1 MKNFTNLI
9 LYSDYSINIG
19 YGTIDEY
26 INVCKEKNINTLA
39 LTDVNSMMGIFR
51 FLNKCKANNI
61 KSIIGVTLEIDKNNV
76 TLLAKNLQG
85 YHELCRILMLSTK
98 NNYEEPFLRI
108 DDIKET
114 NNIVAILHTFEKN
127 VSEEFINQIKLKIHD
142 TYLEYTL
149 LLGNRQHIR
158 QNVVRLSESTNTP
171 FVLCNPTFYSTQDDF
186 DMCEM
191 NMALSHNYQM
201 SETPITRGGLRPALY
216 SNEHYLKSTDEVV
229 DYIEKNYQDVKKEI
243 VDLAFENNS
252 KIVDSIEQVELEYQL
267 GLRPIPIIPAPYTD
281 NLSYFKALIQ
291 EGWNKIVVGKPKQI
305 QLEWKRRIQN
315 ELEVIHSNDFI
326 DYFLVVREYIK
337 WSEDN
342 GYPTGT
348 GRGSCG
354 GSCIA
359 RLLDIH
365 KTDPVRYDLMFD
377 RFLSPGRS
385 AIARITYNDNS
396 FEEVPVSTIKN
407 INSKDNYTY
416 TIHVGDT
423 VDNKVI
429 TNYKIVDIGAAPDVD
444 TDFIPNARSLVFKH
458 CQEVYGENNI
468 THIITRMPYKPRN
481 AFKAICR
488 ISGVSP
494 QEANAISESLPD
506 STSKDTLLNVLDEK
520 NDEYKG
526 VRLQLNGKLLDLMKK
541 ASRLEGRTSGTGVH
555 ACGVLISSKEI
566 CDVVPTAYK
575 KNPHQD
581 EDENEIFVKDEN
593 EVYQVSMFEY
603 PEAESLGLI
612 KMDFLGLDTLS
623 LINDTVKLIK
633 KYMNEDVNMQDI
645 IDGNLD
651 DADTYKIFQKGETNG
666 IFQFTE
672 QGVQEMLKKVQPS
685 EFEELPAITAIYRPG
700 PMSLGLHDD
709 FAIRKHDES
718 KRIPFSKEFVNT
730 PIDELTK
737 NTFGA
742 IVYQEQ
748 VMKIAQEA
756 AGFTSKEADKMRK
769 AMGKKKVEI
778 LNMLEPKF
786 KDGIIKKTHCL
797 PKTIDE
803 FWSQL
808 LGFAQYGFNKC
819 LDSRTRVYLP
829 DSSSITVKD
838 LYEQFNQDKDKEL
851 FILSMFED
859 GSVRPHKVKNVV
871 KTGYKPCYKIKTKS
885 GKRIIITKDHRML
898 TNKGYGTIADG
909 TLTVGTELIEDVVK
923 NRISDTTR
931 KIRSETITRLNK
943 NISDERRKELSD
955 KMKAY
960 QSTLTF
966 EDRSKHQ
973 QQIQKDNPH
982 RTDNWFKAAQEKNCE
997 FWATDSPER
1006 EARIEKYRQTL
1017 YTRRDENGNI
1027 FGIKTTMSNGEVA
1040 DSILEACVGEYLINR
1055 NIDFEFHKNLPGT
1068 LKYCDFYV
1076 DGLYIE
1082 VDGLNRGTQYFKEHK
1097 YGDELPF
1104 IVVAPHD
1111 YIEKLDEA
1119 LTTQHVGNG
1128 DEIVE
1133 ILSQEEFGHGIHK
1146 TQLTFDIEMEL
1157 DGPSNFIANGFVS
1170 HNSHAVSY
1178 ALNSYQSAYL
1188 KVHYP
1193 VMWSTAALRMYAN
1206 NNKKFPKYVADVEAM
1221 GIKVLPPNINESDL
1235 LISPTS
1241 DLNGVTYS
1249 ISNIK
1254 SISTAVLES
1263 FVLERHKNGQYKDIT
1278 DFINRNR
1285 DNLTATTLKALA
1297 CSGCLDCFGNTRK
1310 SIYEN
1315 AEALIKGSNKK
1326 KSNVISMFSMVDD
1339 VDDVGVKLDNRE
1351 WPISIKMANE
1361 GKALGTYLSGNPLDG
1376 LKSQDGQEIIQ
1387 TKHLKNCDTTQYIT
1401 FLDVSQKK
1409 TKSGNT
1415 VIIGTADNK
1424 ASRMEI
1430 RLPSKITDRI
1440 MLGIALDKSN
1450 GDRNEA
1456 YRIMKLSSDKIAQF
1470 NKLEPLEKP
1479 VKFKQIYK
1487 LTYKK
1492 AYKGRVMIDN
1502 IEPVIVSE
1510 NNQILQEIIVPK
1522 NKTQNL
1528 NQFMKLLE
1536 QETKQ
1541 ANLSNMKLTD
1551 ILIKYYSEKEQDW
1564 KTREI
1569 NQVYVSPSSIRL
1581 IQ

>member
-9 LYSDYSINIG
+9 LYSDYSVNIG

-61 KSIIGVTLEIDKNNV
+61 KSIIGVTLEINKNNV

-114 NNIVAILHTFEKN
+114 NNIVAILHTFEKE
-127 VSEEFINQIKLKIHD
+127 VSEEFVNQIKLKIHD

-158 QNVVRLSESTNTP
+158 QSVVRLSESTGTP
-171 FVLCNPTFYSTQDDF
+171 IVLCNPTFYSTQDDF

-216 SNEHYLKSTDEVV
+216 SNEHYLKSTDEIS

-243 VDLAFENNS
+243 IDLAFENNS

-267 GLRPIPIIPAPYTD
+267 GLRPIPNIPVPYTD

-305 QLEWKRRIQN
+305 QLEWKKRIQN

-416 TIHVGDT
+416 TIHVGDN
-423 VDNKVI
+423 VDNKVV
-429 TNYKIVDIGAAPDVD
+429 TDYKIVDIGAAPDVD
-444 TDFIPNARSLVFKH
+444 TDFIPSARSLVFKH

-488 ISGVSP
+488 ISGVNP
-494 QEANAISESLPD
+494 QEANVISESLPD

-520 NDEYKG
+520 NDEYKS
-526 VRLQLNGKLLDLMKK
+526 VRLQLNSKLLDLMKK

-566 CDVVPTAYK
+566 CDIVPTAYK

-581 EDENEIFVKDEN
+581 DDENDMFVKDEN

-786 KDGIIKKTHCL
+786 KDGIIEKTHCSED
-797 PKTIDE
+797 TINE

-808 LGFAQYGFNKC
+808 LGFAQYGFNK
-819 LDSRTRVYLP
+819 
-829 DSSSITVKD
+829 
-838 LYEQFNQDKDKEL
+838 
-851 FILSMFED
+851 
-859 GSVRPHKVKNVV
+859 
-871 KTGYKPCYKIKTKS
+871 
-885 GKRIIITKDHRML
+885 
-898 TNKGYGTIADG
+898 
-909 TLTVGTELIEDVVK
+909 
-923 NRISDTTR
+923 
-931 KIRSETITRLNK
+931 
-943 NISDERRKELSD
+943 
-955 KMKAY
+955 
-960 QSTLTF
+960 
-966 EDRSKHQ
+966 
-973 QQIQKDNPH
+973 
-982 RTDNWFKAAQEKNCE
+982 
-997 FWATDSPER
+997 
-1006 EARIEKYRQTL
+1006 
-1017 YTRRDENGNI
+1017 
-1027 FGIKTTMSNGEVA
+1027 
-1040 DSILEACVGEYLINR
+1040 
-1055 NIDFEFHKNLPGT
+1055 
-1068 LKYCDFYV
+1068 
-1076 DGLYIE
+1076 
-1082 VDGLNRGTQYFKEHK
+1082 
-1097 YGDELPF
+1097 
-1104 IVVAPHD
+1104 
-1111 YIEKLDEA
+1111 
-1119 LTTQHVGNG
+1119 
-1128 DEIVE
+1128 
-1133 ILSQEEFGHGIHK
+1133 
-1146 TQLTFDIEMEL
+1146 
-1157 DGPSNFIANGFVS
+1157 
-1170 HNSHAVSY
+1170 SHAVSY

-1221 GIKVLPPNINESDL
+1221 GIRVLPPNINESDL

-1241 DLNGVTYS
+1241 DLNGITYS

-1254 SISTAVLES
+1254 SISTAILES

-1285 DNLTATTLKALA
+1285 DNLTATTLKSLA

-1315 AEALIKGSNKK
+1315 AEALIKGLSKK
-1326 KSNVISMFSMVDD
+1326 KSNVVSMFSMVDD
-1339 VDDVGVKLDNRE
+1339 VDDVGVKLDNKE

-1361 GKALGTYLSGNPLDG
+1361 GKALGTYLSGNPLDS

>member
-9 LYSDYSINIG
+9 VYSDYSVNIG

-114 NNIVAILHTFEKN
+114 NNIVAILHTFEKE

-158 QNVVRLSESTNTP
+158 QNVVRLSELTNTP
-171 FVLCNPTFYSTQDDF
+171 IVLCNPTFYSTQNDF

-243 VDLAFENNS
+243 IDLAFENNS
-252 KIVDSIEQVELEYQL
+252 KIVDSIERVELEYQL
-267 GLRPIPIIPAPYTD
+267 GLRPIPNIPVPYKD

-291 EGWNKIVVGKPKQI
+291 EGWNKIVVSKPKQI

-396 FEEVPVSTIKN
+396 FEEVPVSTVKN

-416 TIHVGDT
+416 TIHVGDN
-423 VDNKVI
+423 VDNKVV
-429 TNYKIVDIGAAPDVD
+429 TDYKIVDIGAAPDVD
-444 TDFIPNARSLVFKH
+444 TDFIPSARSLVFKH

-520 NDEYKG
+520 NDEYKS

-685 EFEELPAITAIYRPG
+685 KFEELPAITAIYRPG

-786 KDGIIKKTHCL
+786 KDGIIEKTHCSED
-797 PKTIDE
+797 TINE

-808 LGFAQYGFNKC
+808 LGFAQYGFNK
-819 LDSRTRVYLP
+819 
-829 DSSSITVKD
+829 
-838 LYEQFNQDKDKEL
+838 
-851 FILSMFED
+851 
-859 GSVRPHKVKNVV
+859 
-871 KTGYKPCYKIKTKS
+871 
-885 GKRIIITKDHRML
+885 
-898 TNKGYGTIADG
+898 
-909 TLTVGTELIEDVVK
+909 
-923 NRISDTTR
+923 
-931 KIRSETITRLNK
+931 
-943 NISDERRKELSD
+943 
-955 KMKAY
+955 
-960 QSTLTF
+960 
-966 EDRSKHQ
+966 
-973 QQIQKDNPH
+973 
-982 RTDNWFKAAQEKNCE
+982 
-997 FWATDSPER
+997 
-1006 EARIEKYRQTL
+1006 
-1017 YTRRDENGNI
+1017 
-1027 FGIKTTMSNGEVA
+1027 
-1040 DSILEACVGEYLINR
+1040 
-1055 NIDFEFHKNLPGT
+1055 
-1068 LKYCDFYV
+1068 
-1076 DGLYIE
+1076 
-1082 VDGLNRGTQYFKEHK
+1082 
-1097 YGDELPF
+1097 
-1104 IVVAPHD
+1104 
-1111 YIEKLDEA
+1111 
-1119 LTTQHVGNG
+1119 
-1128 DEIVE
+1128 
-1133 ILSQEEFGHGIHK
+1133 
-1146 TQLTFDIEMEL
+1146 
-1157 DGPSNFIANGFVS
+1157 
-1170 HNSHAVSY
+1170 SHAVSY

-1241 DLNGVTYS
+1241 DLSGITYS

-1254 SISTAVLES
+1254 SISTTVLES

-1315 AEALIKGSNKK
+1315 AEALIKGLSKK
-1326 KSNVISMFSMVDD
+1326 KSNVVSMFSMVDD
-1339 VDDVGVKLDNRE
+1339 VDDVGVKLDNKE

-1361 GKALGTYLSGNPLDG
+1361 GKALGTYLSGNPLDS

-1492 AYKGRVMIDN
+1492 AYKGRIMIDN

-1510 NNQILQEIIVPK
+1510 NNQILQEIVVPK

-1551 ILIKYYSEKEQDW
+1551 ILIKYYSEKENCW

>member
-9 LYSDYSINIG
+9 LYSDYSVNIG
-19 YGTIDEY
+19 YGIIDEY

-108 DDIKET
+108 NDIKET
-114 NNIVAILHTFEKN
+114 NNIVAILHTFEKE

-158 QNVVRLSESTNTP
+158 QSVVRLSESTNTP
-171 FVLCNPTFYSTQDDF
+171 IVLCNPTFYSTQDDF

-216 SNEHYLKSTDEVV
+216 SNEHYLKSTEEVS

-243 VDLAFENNS
+243 IDLAFENNS

-291 EGWNKIVVGKPKQI
+291 EGWNKIVVGKPKQV

-416 TIHVGDT
+416 TIHVGDSI
-423 VDNKVI
+423 DNKIV
-429 TNYKIVDIGAAPDVD
+429 TDYKIVDIGAAPDVD
-444 TDFIPNARSLVFKH
+444 TDFIPSARSLVFKH

-494 QEANAISESLPD
+494 QEANTISESLPD

-520 NDEYKG
+520 NDEYKA

-566 CDVVPTAYK
+566 CDIVPTAYK

-581 EDENEIFVKDEN
+581 DDENDMFVKDEN

-633 KYMNEDVNMQDI
+633 QYMNEDVNMQDI

-651 DADTYKIFQKGETNG
+651 DVDTYKIFQKGETNG

-700 PMSLGLHDD
+700 PMSLGLHND

-786 KDGIIKKTHCL
+786 KDGIIEKTHCSED
-797 PKTIDE
+797 TINE

-808 LGFAQYGFNKC
+808 LGFAQYGFNK
-819 LDSRTRVYLP
+819 
-829 DSSSITVKD
+829 
-838 LYEQFNQDKDKEL
+838 
-851 FILSMFED
+851 
-859 GSVRPHKVKNVV
+859 
-871 KTGYKPCYKIKTKS
+871 
-885 GKRIIITKDHRML
+885 
-898 TNKGYGTIADG
+898 
-909 TLTVGTELIEDVVK
+909 
-923 NRISDTTR
+923 
-931 KIRSETITRLNK
+931 
-943 NISDERRKELSD
+943 
-955 KMKAY
+955 
-960 QSTLTF
+960 
-966 EDRSKHQ
+966 
-973 QQIQKDNPH
+973 
-982 RTDNWFKAAQEKNCE
+982 
-997 FWATDSPER
+997 
-1006 EARIEKYRQTL
+1006 
-1017 YTRRDENGNI
+1017 
-1027 FGIKTTMSNGEVA
+1027 
-1040 DSILEACVGEYLINR
+1040 
-1055 NIDFEFHKNLPGT
+1055 
-1068 LKYCDFYV
+1068 
-1076 DGLYIE
+1076 
-1082 VDGLNRGTQYFKEHK
+1082 
-1097 YGDELPF
+1097 
-1104 IVVAPHD
+1104 
-1111 YIEKLDEA
+1111 
-1119 LTTQHVGNG
+1119 
-1128 DEIVE
+1128 
-1133 ILSQEEFGHGIHK
+1133 
-1146 TQLTFDIEMEL
+1146 
-1157 DGPSNFIANGFVS
+1157 
-1170 HNSHAVSY
+1170 SHAVSY

-1193 VMWSTAALRMYAN
+1193 VMWSTASLRMYAN

-1241 DLNGVTYS
+1241 DLSGITYS

-1254 SISTAVLES
+1254 SISTAILES

-1315 AEALIKGSNKK
+1315 AEALIKGSSKK
-1326 KSNVISMFSMVDD
+1326 KSNVVSMFSMVDD
-1339 VDDVGVKLDNRE
+1339 VDDVGVKLDNKE

-1479 VKFKQIYK
+1479 IKFKQIYR

-1502 IEPVIVSE
+1502 IEPIIVSE

-1569 NQVYVSPSSIRL
+1569 NQVYVSPFSIRL

>member
-9 LYSDYSINIG
+9 VYSDYSVNIG

-114 NNIVAILHTFEKN
+114 NNIVAILHTFEKE

-158 QNVVRLSESTNTP
+158 QSVVRLSESTNTP
-171 FVLCNPTFYSTQDDF
+171 IVLCNPTFYSTQNDF

-243 VDLAFENNS
+243 IDLAFENNS
-252 KIVDSIEQVELEYQL
+252 KIVDSIERVELEYQL
-267 GLRPIPIIPAPYTD
+267 GLRPIPNIPVPYKD

-291 EGWNKIVVGKPKQI
+291 EGWNKIVVSKPKQI

-416 TIHVGDT
+416 TIHVGDN
-423 VDNKVI
+423 VDNRVV
-429 TNYKIVDIGAAPDVD
+429 TDYKIVDIGAAPDVD
-444 TDFIPNARSLVFKH
+444 TDFIPSARSLVFKH

-520 NDEYKG
+520 NDEYKS

-718 KRIPFSKEFVNT
+718 KRIPFSKEFVDT

-786 KDGIIKKTHCL
+786 KDGIIEKTHCSED
-797 PKTIDE
+797 TINE

-808 LGFAQYGFNKC
+808 LGFAQYGFNK
-819 LDSRTRVYLP
+819 
-829 DSSSITVKD
+829 
-838 LYEQFNQDKDKEL
+838 
-851 FILSMFED
+851 
-859 GSVRPHKVKNVV
+859 
-871 KTGYKPCYKIKTKS
+871 
-885 GKRIIITKDHRML
+885 
-898 TNKGYGTIADG
+898 
-909 TLTVGTELIEDVVK
+909 
-923 NRISDTTR
+923 
-931 KIRSETITRLNK
+931 
-943 NISDERRKELSD
+943 
-955 KMKAY
+955 
-960 QSTLTF
+960 
-966 EDRSKHQ
+966 
-973 QQIQKDNPH
+973 
-982 RTDNWFKAAQEKNCE
+982 
-997 FWATDSPER
+997 
-1006 EARIEKYRQTL
+1006 
-1017 YTRRDENGNI
+1017 
-1027 FGIKTTMSNGEVA
+1027 
-1040 DSILEACVGEYLINR
+1040 
-1055 NIDFEFHKNLPGT
+1055 
-1068 LKYCDFYV
+1068 
-1076 DGLYIE
+1076 
-1082 VDGLNRGTQYFKEHK
+1082 
-1097 YGDELPF
+1097 
-1104 IVVAPHD
+1104 
-1111 YIEKLDEA
+1111 
-1119 LTTQHVGNG
+1119 
-1128 DEIVE
+1128 
-1133 ILSQEEFGHGIHK
+1133 
-1146 TQLTFDIEMEL
+1146 
-1157 DGPSNFIANGFVS
+1157 
-1170 HNSHAVSY
+1170 SHAVSY

-1193 VMWSTAALRMYAN
+1193 VMWSTTVLRMYAN

-1221 GIKVLPPNINESDL
+1221 GIRVLPPNINESDL

-1241 DLNGVTYS
+1241 DLNGITYS

-1263 FVLERHKNGQYKDIT
+1263 FILERHKNGQYKDIT

-1315 AEALIKGSNKK
+1315 AEALIKGLSKK
-1326 KSNVISMFSMVDD
+1326 KSNVVSMFSMVDD
-1339 VDDVGVKLDNRE
+1339 VDDVGVKLDNKE

-1456 YRIMKLSSDKIAQF
+1456 YRIMKLSLDKIAQF

-1510 NNQILQEIIVPK
+1510 NNQILQEIVVPK

-1551 ILIKYYSEKEQDW
+1551 ILIKYYSEKENCW

>member
-9 LYSDYSINIG
+9 VYSDYSVNIG

-127 VSEEFINQIKLKIHD
+127 VPEEFVNQIKLKIHD

-158 QNVVRLSESTNTP
+158 QSVVRLSESTGTP
-171 FVLCNPTFYSTQDDF
+171 IVLCNPTFYSTQDDF

-216 SNEHYLKSTDEVV
+216 SNEHYLKSTDEIY

-243 VDLAFENNS
+243 IDLAFENNN

-267 GLRPIPIIPAPYTD
+267 GLRPIPNIPAPYTD

-416 TIHVGDT
+416 TIHVGDSI
-423 VDNKVI
+423 DNKIV
-429 TNYKIVDIGAAPDVD
+429 TDYKIVDIGAAPDVD
-444 TDFIPNARSLVFKH
+444 TDFIPSARSLVFKH

-526 VRLQLNGKLLDLMKK
+526 VRLQLNSKLLDLMKK

-581 EDENEIFVKDEN
+581 EDENDMFVKDKN

-633 KYMNEDVNMQDI
+633 QYMNEDVNMQDI

-786 KDGIIKKTHCL
+786 KDGIIEKTHCSED
-797 PKTIDE
+797 TINE

-808 LGFAQYGFNKC
+808 LGFAQYGFNK
-819 LDSRTRVYLP
+819 
-829 DSSSITVKD
+829 
-838 LYEQFNQDKDKEL
+838 
-851 FILSMFED
+851 
-859 GSVRPHKVKNVV
+859 
-871 KTGYKPCYKIKTKS
+871 
-885 GKRIIITKDHRML
+885 
-898 TNKGYGTIADG
+898 
-909 TLTVGTELIEDVVK
+909 
-923 NRISDTTR
+923 
-931 KIRSETITRLNK
+931 
-943 NISDERRKELSD
+943 
-955 KMKAY
+955 
-960 QSTLTF
+960 
-966 EDRSKHQ
+966 
-973 QQIQKDNPH
+973 
-982 RTDNWFKAAQEKNCE
+982 
-997 FWATDSPER
+997 
-1006 EARIEKYRQTL
+1006 
-1017 YTRRDENGNI
+1017 
-1027 FGIKTTMSNGEVA
+1027 
-1040 DSILEACVGEYLINR
+1040 
-1055 NIDFEFHKNLPGT
+1055 
-1068 LKYCDFYV
+1068 
-1076 DGLYIE
+1076 
-1082 VDGLNRGTQYFKEHK
+1082 
-1097 YGDELPF
+1097 
-1104 IVVAPHD
+1104 
-1111 YIEKLDEA
+1111 
-1119 LTTQHVGNG
+1119 
-1128 DEIVE
+1128 
-1133 ILSQEEFGHGIHK
+1133 
-1146 TQLTFDIEMEL
+1146 
-1157 DGPSNFIANGFVS
+1157 
-1170 HNSHAVSY
+1170 SHAVSY

-1241 DLNGVTYS
+1241 DLSGITYS

-1263 FVLERHKNGQYKDIT
+1263 FVLERHKNGRYKDIT

-1339 VDDVGVKLDNRE
+1339 VDDVGVKLDNKE

-1440 MLGIALDKSN
+1440 MLGIALNKAN

>member
-9 LYSDYSINIG
+9 LYSDYSVNIG

-26 INVCKEKNINTLA
+26 IDVCKEKNINTLA

-114 NNIVAILHTFEKN
+114 DNIVAILHTFEKE

-158 QNVVRLSESTNTP
+158 QNVVRLSELTNTP
-171 FVLCNPTFYSTQDDF
+171 IVLCNPTFYSTQDDF

-216 SNEHYLKSTDEVV
+216 SNEHYLKSTDEVS
-229 DYIEKNYQDVKKEI
+229 DYIKKNYQDVKKEI
-243 VDLAFENNS
+243 IDLAFENNS
-252 KIVDSIEQVELEYQL
+252 KIVDSIERVELEYQL
-267 GLRPIPIIPAPYTD
+267 GLRPIPNIPVPYKD

-291 EGWNKIVVGKPKQI
+291 EGWNKIVVSKPKQI

-416 TIHVGDT
+416 TIHVGDN
-423 VDNKVI
+423 VDNKVV
-429 TNYKIVDIGAAPDVD
+429 TDYKIVDIGAAPDVD
-444 TDFIPNARSLVFKH
+444 TDFIPSARSLVFKH

-520 NDEYKG
+520 NDEYKS

-786 KDGIIKKTHCL
+786 KDGIIEKTHCSED
-797 PKTIDE
+797 TINE

-808 LGFAQYGFNKC
+808 LGFAQYGFNK
-819 LDSRTRVYLP
+819 
-829 DSSSITVKD
+829 
-838 LYEQFNQDKDKEL
+838 
-851 FILSMFED
+851 
-859 GSVRPHKVKNVV
+859 
-871 KTGYKPCYKIKTKS
+871 
-885 GKRIIITKDHRML
+885 
-898 TNKGYGTIADG
+898 
-909 TLTVGTELIEDVVK
+909 
-923 NRISDTTR
+923 
-931 KIRSETITRLNK
+931 
-943 NISDERRKELSD
+943 
-955 KMKAY
+955 
-960 QSTLTF
+960 
-966 EDRSKHQ
+966 
-973 QQIQKDNPH
+973 
-982 RTDNWFKAAQEKNCE
+982 
-997 FWATDSPER
+997 
-1006 EARIEKYRQTL
+1006 
-1017 YTRRDENGNI
+1017 
-1027 FGIKTTMSNGEVA
+1027 
-1040 DSILEACVGEYLINR
+1040 
-1055 NIDFEFHKNLPGT
+1055 
-1068 LKYCDFYV
+1068 
-1076 DGLYIE
+1076 
-1082 VDGLNRGTQYFKEHK
+1082 
-1097 YGDELPF
+1097 
-1104 IVVAPHD
+1104 
-1111 YIEKLDEA
+1111 
-1119 LTTQHVGNG
+1119 
-1128 DEIVE
+1128 
-1133 ILSQEEFGHGIHK
+1133 
-1146 TQLTFDIEMEL
+1146 
-1157 DGPSNFIANGFVS
+1157 
-1170 HNSHAVSY
+1170 SHAVSY

-1221 GIKVLPPNINESDL
+1221 GIRVLPPNINESDL

-1241 DLNGVTYS
+1241 DLNGITYS

-1263 FVLERHKNGQYKDIT
+1263 FILERHKNGQYKDIT

-1315 AEALIKGSNKK
+1315 AEALIKGLSKK
-1326 KSNVISMFSMVDD
+1326 KSNVVSMFSMVDD
-1339 VDDVGVKLDNRE
+1339 VDDVGVKLDNKE

-1510 NNQILQEIIVPK
+1510 NNQILQEIVVPK

-1551 ILIKYYSEKEQDW
+1551 ILIKYYSEKENCW

>member
-9 LYSDYSINIG
+9 LYSDYSVNIG

-26 INVCKEKNINTLA
+26 INVCKEKNINALA

-114 NNIVAILHTFEKN
+114 DNIVAILHTFEKE

-158 QNVVRLSESTNTP
+158 QNVIRLSESTNTP
-171 FVLCNPTFYSTQDDF
+171 IVLCNPTFYSTQDDF

-201 SETPITRGGLRPALY
+201 SETPITRGGLRPTLY

-229 DYIEKNYQDVKKEI
+229 NYIEKNYQDVKKEI
-243 VDLAFENNS
+243 IDLAFENNS

-267 GLRPIPIIPAPYTD
+267 GLRPIPNIPAPYTD

-416 TIHVGDT
+416 TIHIGDN
-423 VDNKVI
+423 VDNKVV
-429 TNYKIVDIGAAPDVD
+429 TDYKIVDIGAAPDVD
-444 TDFIPNARSLVFKH
+444 TDFIPSARSLVFKH

-520 NDEYKG
+520 NDEYKA

-581 EDENEIFVKDEN
+581 EDENDMFVKDEN

-633 KYMNEDVNMQDI
+633 KYMNEDINMQDI

-672 QGVQEMLKKVQPS
+672 QGVQEMLKNVQPS

-709 FAIRKHDES
+709 FAIRKHDEN
-718 KRIPFSKEFVNT
+718 KRIPFSKEFINT

-786 KDGIIKKTHCL
+786 KNGIVEKTHCSED
-797 PKTIDE
+797 TINE

-808 LGFAQYGFNKC
+808 LGFAQYGFNK
-819 LDSRTRVYLP
+819 
-829 DSSSITVKD
+829 
-838 LYEQFNQDKDKEL
+838 
-851 FILSMFED
+851 
-859 GSVRPHKVKNVV
+859 
-871 KTGYKPCYKIKTKS
+871 
-885 GKRIIITKDHRML
+885 
-898 TNKGYGTIADG
+898 
-909 TLTVGTELIEDVVK
+909 
-923 NRISDTTR
+923 
-931 KIRSETITRLNK
+931 
-943 NISDERRKELSD
+943 
-955 KMKAY
+955 
-960 QSTLTF
+960 
-966 EDRSKHQ
+966 
-973 QQIQKDNPH
+973 
-982 RTDNWFKAAQEKNCE
+982 
-997 FWATDSPER
+997 
-1006 EARIEKYRQTL
+1006 
-1017 YTRRDENGNI
+1017 
-1027 FGIKTTMSNGEVA
+1027 
-1040 DSILEACVGEYLINR
+1040 
-1055 NIDFEFHKNLPGT
+1055 
-1068 LKYCDFYV
+1068 
-1076 DGLYIE
+1076 
-1082 VDGLNRGTQYFKEHK
+1082 
-1097 YGDELPF
+1097 
-1104 IVVAPHD
+1104 
-1111 YIEKLDEA
+1111 
-1119 LTTQHVGNG
+1119 
-1128 DEIVE
+1128 
-1133 ILSQEEFGHGIHK
+1133 
-1146 TQLTFDIEMEL
+1146 
-1157 DGPSNFIANGFVS
+1157 
-1170 HNSHAVSY
+1170 SHAVSY

-1221 GIKVLPPNINESDL
+1221 GIEVLPPNINESDL

-1241 DLNGVTYS
+1241 DLNGITYS

-1285 DNLTATTLKALA
+1285 DNLTVTTLKALA

-1339 VDDVGVKLDNRE
+1339 VDDVGVKLDNKE

-1376 LKSQDGQEIIQ
+1376 LKSQDGQDIIQ
-1387 TKHLKNCDTTQYIT
+1387 TKHLKNCDITQYIT

-1440 MLGIALDKSN
+1440 MLGIALNKSN

-1492 AYKGRVMIDN
+1492 AYKGRIMIDN

-1541 ANLSNMKLTD
+1541 ANLSSMKLTD
-1551 ILIKYYSEKEQDW
+1551 ILIKYYSEKEQNW

>member
-9 LYSDYSINIG
+9 LYSDYSVNIG
-19 YGTIDEY
+19 YGIIDEY

-108 DDIKET
+108 NDIKET
-114 NNIVAILHTFEKN
+114 NNIVAILHTFEKE

-158 QNVVRLSESTNTP
+158 QSVVRLSESTNTP
-171 FVLCNPTFYSTQDDF
+171 IVLCNPTFYSTQDDF

-216 SNEHYLKSTDEVV
+216 SNEHYLKSTEEVS

-243 VDLAFENNS
+243 IDLAFENNS

-291 EGWNKIVVGKPKQI
+291 EGWNKIVVGKPKQV

-416 TIHVGDT
+416 TIHVGDSI
-423 VDNKVI
+423 DNKIV
-429 TNYKIVDIGAAPDVD
+429 TDYKIVDIGAAPDVD
-444 TDFIPNARSLVFKH
+444 TDFIPSARSLVFKH

-494 QEANAISESLPD
+494 QEANTISESLPD

-520 NDEYKG
+520 NDEYKA

-566 CDVVPTAYK
+566 CDIVPTAYK

-581 EDENEIFVKDEN
+581 DDENDMFVKDEN

-633 KYMNEDVNMQDI
+633 QYMNEDVNMQDI

-651 DADTYKIFQKGETNG
+651 DVDTYKIFQKGETNG

-700 PMSLGLHDD
+700 PMSLGLHND

-786 KDGIIKKTHCL
+786 KDGIIEKTHCSED
-797 PKTIDE
+797 TINE

-808 LGFAQYGFNKC
+808 LGFAQYGFNK
-819 LDSRTRVYLP
+819 
-829 DSSSITVKD
+829 
-838 LYEQFNQDKDKEL
+838 
-851 FILSMFED
+851 
-859 GSVRPHKVKNVV
+859 
-871 KTGYKPCYKIKTKS
+871 
-885 GKRIIITKDHRML
+885 
-898 TNKGYGTIADG
+898 
-909 TLTVGTELIEDVVK
+909 
-923 NRISDTTR
+923 
-931 KIRSETITRLNK
+931 
-943 NISDERRKELSD
+943 
-955 KMKAY
+955 
-960 QSTLTF
+960 
-966 EDRSKHQ
+966 
-973 QQIQKDNPH
+973 
-982 RTDNWFKAAQEKNCE
+982 
-997 FWATDSPER
+997 
-1006 EARIEKYRQTL
+1006 
-1017 YTRRDENGNI
+1017 
-1027 FGIKTTMSNGEVA
+1027 
-1040 DSILEACVGEYLINR
+1040 
-1055 NIDFEFHKNLPGT
+1055 
-1068 LKYCDFYV
+1068 
-1076 DGLYIE
+1076 
-1082 VDGLNRGTQYFKEHK
+1082 
-1097 YGDELPF
+1097 
-1104 IVVAPHD
+1104 
-1111 YIEKLDEA
+1111 
-1119 LTTQHVGNG
+1119 
-1128 DEIVE
+1128 
-1133 ILSQEEFGHGIHK
+1133 
-1146 TQLTFDIEMEL
+1146 
-1157 DGPSNFIANGFVS
+1157 
-1170 HNSHAVSY
+1170 SHAVSY

-1241 DLNGVTYS
+1241 DLSGITYS

-1254 SISTAVLES
+1254 SISTAILES

-1285 DNLTATTLKALA
+1285 DNLTAITLKALA

-1315 AEALIKGSNKK
+1315 AEALIKGSSKK
-1326 KSNVISMFSMVDD
+1326 KSNVVSMFSIVDD
-1339 VDDVGVKLDNRE
+1339 VDDVGVKLDNKE

-1479 VKFKQIYK
+1479 IKFKQIYR

-1502 IEPVIVSE
+1502 IEPIIVSE

-1569 NQVYVSPSSIRL
+1569 NQVYVSPFSIRL

>member
-9 LYSDYSINIG
+9 LYSDYSVNIG

-114 NNIVAILHTFEKN
+114 SNIVAILHTFEKE
-127 VSEEFINQIKLKIHD
+127 VSQEFVNQIKLKIQD

-171 FVLCNPTFYSTQDDF
+171 IVLCNPTFYSTQDDF

-216 SNEHYLKSTDEVV
+216 SNEHYLKSTEEVS

-243 VDLAFENNS
+243 IDLAFENNS

-267 GLRPIPIIPAPYTD
+267 GLRPIPNIPAPYTD

-305 QLEWKRRIQN
+305 QLEWKKRIQN

-416 TIHVGDT
+416 TIHVGDSI
-423 VDNKVI
+423 DNKIV
-429 TNYKIVDIGAAPDVD
+429 TDYKIVDIGAAPDVD
-444 TDFIPNARSLVFKH
+444 TDFIPSARSLVFKH

-520 NDEYKG
+520 NDEYKA

-566 CDVVPTAYK
+566 CDIVPTAYK

-633 KYMNEDVNMQDI
+633 QYMNEDINMQDI

-718 KRIPFSKEFVNT
+718 KRIPFSKEFINT

-786 KDGIIKKTHCL
+786 KNGIIEKTHCSED
-797 PKTIDE
+797 TINE

-808 LGFAQYGFNKC
+808 LGFAQYGFNK
-819 LDSRTRVYLP
+819 
-829 DSSSITVKD
+829 
-838 LYEQFNQDKDKEL
+838 
-851 FILSMFED
+851 
-859 GSVRPHKVKNVV
+859 
-871 KTGYKPCYKIKTKS
+871 
-885 GKRIIITKDHRML
+885 
-898 TNKGYGTIADG
+898 
-909 TLTVGTELIEDVVK
+909 
-923 NRISDTTR
+923 
-931 KIRSETITRLNK
+931 
-943 NISDERRKELSD
+943 
-955 KMKAY
+955 
-960 QSTLTF
+960 
-966 EDRSKHQ
+966 
-973 QQIQKDNPH
+973 
-982 RTDNWFKAAQEKNCE
+982 
-997 FWATDSPER
+997 
-1006 EARIEKYRQTL
+1006 
-1017 YTRRDENGNI
+1017 
-1027 FGIKTTMSNGEVA
+1027 
-1040 DSILEACVGEYLINR
+1040 
-1055 NIDFEFHKNLPGT
+1055 
-1068 LKYCDFYV
+1068 
-1076 DGLYIE
+1076 
-1082 VDGLNRGTQYFKEHK
+1082 
-1097 YGDELPF
+1097 
-1104 IVVAPHD
+1104 
-1111 YIEKLDEA
+1111 
-1119 LTTQHVGNG
+1119 
-1128 DEIVE
+1128 
-1133 ILSQEEFGHGIHK
+1133 
-1146 TQLTFDIEMEL
+1146 
-1157 DGPSNFIANGFVS
+1157 
-1170 HNSHAVSY
+1170 SHAVSY

-1241 DLNGVTYS
+1241 DLSGITYS

-1315 AEALIKGSNKK
+1315 AEALIKGLSKK
-1326 KSNVISMFSMVDD
+1326 KSNVVSMFSMVDD
-1339 VDDVGVKLDNRE
+1339 VDDVGVKLDNKE

-1450 GDRNEA
+1450 GNRNEA
-1456 YRIMKLSSDKIAQF
+1456 YRIMKLSSDKIEQF
-1470 NKLEPLEKP
+1470 KKLEPLEKP

-1522 NKTQNL
+1522 NKIQNL

>member
-9 LYSDYSINIG
+9 LYSDYSVNIG

-26 INVCKEKNINTLA
+26 INVCKEKNINALA

-114 NNIVAILHTFEKN
+114 DNIVAILHTFEKE

-158 QNVVRLSESTNTP
+158 QNVIRLSESTNTP
-171 FVLCNPTFYSTQDDF
+171 IVLCNPTFYSTQDDF

-201 SETPITRGGLRPALY
+201 SETPITRGGLRPTLY

-229 DYIEKNYQDVKKEI
+229 NYIEKNYQDVKKEI
-243 VDLAFENNS
+243 IDLAFENNS

-267 GLRPIPIIPAPYTD
+267 GLRPIPNIPAPYTD

-416 TIHVGDT
+416 TIHVGDSI
-423 VDNKVI
+423 DNKVV
-429 TNYKIVDIGAAPDVD
+429 TDYKIVDIGAAPDVD
-444 TDFIPNARSLVFKH
+444 TDFIPSARSLVFKH

-520 NDEYKG
+520 NDEYKA

-581 EDENEIFVKDEN
+581 EDENDMFVKDEN

-633 KYMNEDVNMQDI
+633 KYMNEDINMQDI

-672 QGVQEMLKKVQPS
+672 QGVQEMLKNVQPS

-709 FAIRKHDES
+709 FAIRKHDEN
-718 KRIPFSKEFVNT
+718 KRIPFSKEFINT

-786 KDGIIKKTHCL
+786 KNGIVEKTHCSED
-797 PKTIDE
+797 TINE

-808 LGFAQYGFNKC
+808 LGFAQYGFNK
-819 LDSRTRVYLP
+819 
-829 DSSSITVKD
+829 
-838 LYEQFNQDKDKEL
+838 
-851 FILSMFED
+851 
-859 GSVRPHKVKNVV
+859 
-871 KTGYKPCYKIKTKS
+871 
-885 GKRIIITKDHRML
+885 
-898 TNKGYGTIADG
+898 
-909 TLTVGTELIEDVVK
+909 
-923 NRISDTTR
+923 
-931 KIRSETITRLNK
+931 
-943 NISDERRKELSD
+943 
-955 KMKAY
+955 
-960 QSTLTF
+960 
-966 EDRSKHQ
+966 
-973 QQIQKDNPH
+973 
-982 RTDNWFKAAQEKNCE
+982 
-997 FWATDSPER
+997 
-1006 EARIEKYRQTL
+1006 
-1017 YTRRDENGNI
+1017 
-1027 FGIKTTMSNGEVA
+1027 
-1040 DSILEACVGEYLINR
+1040 
-1055 NIDFEFHKNLPGT
+1055 
-1068 LKYCDFYV
+1068 
-1076 DGLYIE
+1076 
-1082 VDGLNRGTQYFKEHK
+1082 
-1097 YGDELPF
+1097 
-1104 IVVAPHD
+1104 
-1111 YIEKLDEA
+1111 
-1119 LTTQHVGNG
+1119 
-1128 DEIVE
+1128 
-1133 ILSQEEFGHGIHK
+1133 
-1146 TQLTFDIEMEL
+1146 
-1157 DGPSNFIANGFVS
+1157 
-1170 HNSHAVSY
+1170 SHAVSY

-1221 GIKVLPPNINESDL
+1221 GIEVLPPNINESDL

-1241 DLNGVTYS
+1241 DLNGITYS

-1285 DNLTATTLKALA
+1285 DNLTVTTLKALA

-1339 VDDVGVKLDNRE
+1339 VDDVGVKLDNKE

-1376 LKSQDGQEIIQ
+1376 LKSQDGQDIIQ
-1387 TKHLKNCDTTQYIT
+1387 TKHLKNCDITQYIT

-1440 MLGIALDKSN
+1440 MLGIALNKSN

-1492 AYKGRVMIDN
+1492 AYKGRIMIDN

-1541 ANLSNMKLTD
+1541 ANLSSMKLTD
-1551 ILIKYYSEKEQDW
+1551 ILIKYYSEKEQNW

>member
-9 LYSDYSINIG
+9 VYSDYSVNIG

-127 VSEEFINQIKLKIHD
+127 VPEEFVNQIKLKIHD

-158 QNVVRLSESTNTP
+158 QSVVRLSESTNTP
-171 FVLCNPTFYSTQDDF
+171 IVLCNPTFYSTQDDF

-216 SNEHYLKSTDEVV
+216 SNEHYLKSTDEVS

-243 VDLAFENNS
+243 IDLAFENNS

-267 GLRPIPIIPAPYTD
+267 GLRPIPNIPAPYTD

-291 EGWNKIVVGKPKQI
+291 KGWNKIVVGKPKSV

-385 AIARITYNDNS
+385 AIARITYNDDS

-416 TIHVGDT
+416 TIHIGDN
-423 VDNKVI
+423 VDNKIV
-429 TNYKIVDIGAAPDVD
+429 TDYKIVDIGAAPDVD
-444 TDFIPNARSLVFKH
+444 TDFIPSARSLVFKH

-520 NDEYKG
+520 NDEYKS
-526 VRLQLNGKLLDLMKK
+526 VRLQLNSKLLDLMKK
-541 ASRLEGRTSGTGVH
+541 AGRLEGRTSGTGVH

-566 CDVVPTAYK
+566 CDIVPTAYK

-581 EDENEIFVKDEN
+581 DDENDMFVKDEN

-709 FAIRKHDES
+709 FAIRKHDEN
-718 KRIPFSKEFVNT
+718 KRIPFSKEFINT

-786 KDGIIKKTHCL
+786 KNGIVEKTHCSED
-797 PKTIDE
+797 TINE

-808 LGFAQYGFNKC
+808 LGFAQYGFNK
-819 LDSRTRVYLP
+819 
-829 DSSSITVKD
+829 
-838 LYEQFNQDKDKEL
+838 
-851 FILSMFED
+851 
-859 GSVRPHKVKNVV
+859 
-871 KTGYKPCYKIKTKS
+871 
-885 GKRIIITKDHRML
+885 
-898 TNKGYGTIADG
+898 
-909 TLTVGTELIEDVVK
+909 
-923 NRISDTTR
+923 
-931 KIRSETITRLNK
+931 
-943 NISDERRKELSD
+943 
-955 KMKAY
+955 
-960 QSTLTF
+960 
-966 EDRSKHQ
+966 
-973 QQIQKDNPH
+973 
-982 RTDNWFKAAQEKNCE
+982 
-997 FWATDSPER
+997 
-1006 EARIEKYRQTL
+1006 
-1017 YTRRDENGNI
+1017 
-1027 FGIKTTMSNGEVA
+1027 
-1040 DSILEACVGEYLINR
+1040 
-1055 NIDFEFHKNLPGT
+1055 
-1068 LKYCDFYV
+1068 
-1076 DGLYIE
+1076 
-1082 VDGLNRGTQYFKEHK
+1082 
-1097 YGDELPF
+1097 
-1104 IVVAPHD
+1104 
-1111 YIEKLDEA
+1111 
-1119 LTTQHVGNG
+1119 
-1128 DEIVE
+1128 
-1133 ILSQEEFGHGIHK
+1133 
-1146 TQLTFDIEMEL
+1146 
-1157 DGPSNFIANGFVS
+1157 
-1170 HNSHAVSY
+1170 SHAVSY

-1241 DLNGVTYS
+1241 DLSGITYS

-1315 AEALIKGSNKK
+1315 AEALIKGLSKK
-1326 KSNVISMFSMVDD
+1326 KSNVVSMFSMVDD
-1339 VDDVGVKLDNRE
+1339 VDDVGVKLDNKE

-1361 GKALGTYLSGNPLDG
+1361 GKALGTYLSGNPLDS

-1492 AYKGRVMIDN
+1492 AYKGRIMIDN

-1510 NNQILQEIIVPK
+1510 NNQILQEIVVPK

>member
-9 LYSDYSINIG
+9 LYSDYSVNIG

-26 INVCKEKNINTLA
+26 INVCKEKNINALA

-61 KSIIGVTLEIDKNNV
+61 KSIIGVTLEINKNNV

-114 NNIVAILHTFEKN
+114 DNIVAILHTFEKE
-127 VSEEFINQIKLKIHD
+127 VSKEFISQIKLKIHN

-158 QNVVRLSESTNTP
+158 QNVVRLSELTNTP
-171 FVLCNPTFYSTQDDF
+171 IVLCNPTFYSTQDDF

-216 SNEHYLKSTDEVV
+216 SNEHYLKSTDEIS

-243 VDLAFENNS
+243 IDLAFENNS

-416 TIHVGDT
+416 TIHIGDN
-423 VDNKVI
+423 VDNKVV
-429 TNYKIVDIGAAPDVD
+429 TDYKIVDIGAAPDVD
-444 TDFIPNARSLVFKH
+444 TDFIPSARSLVFKH

-494 QEANAISESLPD
+494 QEANVISESLPD

-520 NDEYKG
+520 NDEYKA

-612 KMDFLGLDTLS
+612 KMDFLGLDTLF

-786 KDGIIKKTHCL
+786 KDGIIEKTHCSED
-797 PKTIDE
+797 TINE

-808 LGFAQYGFNKC
+808 LGFAQYGFNK
-819 LDSRTRVYLP
+819 
-829 DSSSITVKD
+829 
-838 LYEQFNQDKDKEL
+838 
-851 FILSMFED
+851 
-859 GSVRPHKVKNVV
+859 
-871 KTGYKPCYKIKTKS
+871 
-885 GKRIIITKDHRML
+885 
-898 TNKGYGTIADG
+898 
-909 TLTVGTELIEDVVK
+909 
-923 NRISDTTR
+923 
-931 KIRSETITRLNK
+931 
-943 NISDERRKELSD
+943 
-955 KMKAY
+955 
-960 QSTLTF
+960 
-966 EDRSKHQ
+966 
-973 QQIQKDNPH
+973 
-982 RTDNWFKAAQEKNCE
+982 
-997 FWATDSPER
+997 
-1006 EARIEKYRQTL
+1006 
-1017 YTRRDENGNI
+1017 
-1027 FGIKTTMSNGEVA
+1027 
-1040 DSILEACVGEYLINR
+1040 
-1055 NIDFEFHKNLPGT
+1055 
-1068 LKYCDFYV
+1068 
-1076 DGLYIE
+1076 
-1082 VDGLNRGTQYFKEHK
+1082 
-1097 YGDELPF
+1097 
-1104 IVVAPHD
+1104 
-1111 YIEKLDEA
+1111 
-1119 LTTQHVGNG
+1119 
-1128 DEIVE
+1128 
-1133 ILSQEEFGHGIHK
+1133 
-1146 TQLTFDIEMEL
+1146 
-1157 DGPSNFIANGFVS
+1157 
-1170 HNSHAVSY
+1170 SHAVSY

-1241 DLNGVTYS
+1241 DLNGITYS

-1315 AEALIKGSNKK
+1315 AEALIKGLSKK
-1326 KSNVISMFSMVDD
+1326 KSNVVSMFSMVDD
-1339 VDDVGVKLDNRE
+1339 VDDVGVKLDNKE

-1479 VKFKQIYK
+1479 VKFKQIYR

-1502 IEPVIVSE
+1502 IEPIIVSE

-1569 NQVYVSPSSIRL
+1569 NQVYVSPSSLRL

>member
-9 LYSDYSINIG
+9 VYSDYSVNIG

-114 NNIVAILHTFEKN
+114 NNIVAILHTFEKE

-158 QNVVRLSESTNTP
+158 QSVVRLSESTNTP
-171 FVLCNPTFYSTQDDF
+171 IVLCNPTFYSTQNDF

-243 VDLAFENNS
+243 IDLAFENNS
-252 KIVDSIEQVELEYQL
+252 KIVDSIERVELEYQL
-267 GLRPIPIIPAPYTD
+267 GLRPIPNIQVPYKD

-291 EGWNKIVVGKPKQI
+291 EGWNKIVVSKPKQI

-416 TIHVGDT
+416 TIHVGDN
-423 VDNKVI
+423 VDNKVV
-429 TNYKIVDIGAAPDVD
+429 TDYKIVDIGAAPDVD
-444 TDFIPNARSLVFKH
+444 TDFIPSARSLVFKH

-520 NDEYKG
+520 NDEYKS

-786 KDGIIKKTHCL
+786 KDGIIEKTHCSED
-797 PKTIDE
+797 TINE

-808 LGFAQYGFNKC
+808 LGFAQYGFNK
-819 LDSRTRVYLP
+819 
-829 DSSSITVKD
+829 
-838 LYEQFNQDKDKEL
+838 
-851 FILSMFED
+851 
-859 GSVRPHKVKNVV
+859 
-871 KTGYKPCYKIKTKS
+871 
-885 GKRIIITKDHRML
+885 
-898 TNKGYGTIADG
+898 
-909 TLTVGTELIEDVVK
+909 
-923 NRISDTTR
+923 
-931 KIRSETITRLNK
+931 
-943 NISDERRKELSD
+943 
-955 KMKAY
+955 
-960 QSTLTF
+960 
-966 EDRSKHQ
+966 
-973 QQIQKDNPH
+973 
-982 RTDNWFKAAQEKNCE
+982 
-997 FWATDSPER
+997 
-1006 EARIEKYRQTL
+1006 
-1017 YTRRDENGNI
+1017 
-1027 FGIKTTMSNGEVA
+1027 
-1040 DSILEACVGEYLINR
+1040 
-1055 NIDFEFHKNLPGT
+1055 
-1068 LKYCDFYV
+1068 
-1076 DGLYIE
+1076 
-1082 VDGLNRGTQYFKEHK
+1082 
-1097 YGDELPF
+1097 
-1104 IVVAPHD
+1104 
-1111 YIEKLDEA
+1111 
-1119 LTTQHVGNG
+1119 
-1128 DEIVE
+1128 
-1133 ILSQEEFGHGIHK
+1133 
-1146 TQLTFDIEMEL
+1146 
-1157 DGPSNFIANGFVS
+1157 
-1170 HNSHAVSY
+1170 SHAVSY

-1221 GIKVLPPNINESDL
+1221 GIRVLPPNINESDL

-1241 DLNGVTYS
+1241 DLTGITYS

-1254 SISTAVLES
+1254 SISTAILES

-1315 AEALIKGSNKK
+1315 AEALIKGLSKK
-1326 KSNVISMFSMVDD
+1326 KSNIVSMFSMVDD

-1510 NNQILQEIIVPK
+1510 NNQILQEIVVPK

-1551 ILIKYYSEKEQDW
+1551 ILIKYYSEKENCW